1 MMGSV
6 LALQFQMKAK
16 MLMTR
21 YATQTC
27 QGFITLRT
35 LVSDFANISIVSLGR
50 TNPGVTVDS
59 SPPSHSPFP
68 TRH

>member
-6 LALQFQMKAK
+6 LALQFQTKAK
-16 MLMTR
+16 TLMTR

-27 QGFITLRT
+27 QGNITLCT
-35 LVSDFANISIVSLGR
+35 IVSDLAHISIVSGAH

-59 SPPSHSPFP
+59 SPPLHLPFP
-68 TRH
+68 KRH